1 MSSDRVYHLV
11 ALQDLE
17 LMIREA
23 QDPTKK
29 EEEEKLGFPVQGMAE
44 LEKAREAVLKKIPQR
59 DLRLYQRIKAKYD
72 RVVVPVRSWICLGC
86 FQALPTK
93 ATRAVSE
100 NGPLPTCEN
109 CGRILYWL

>member
-1 MSSDRVYHLV
+1 VSDRVHDLV

-17 LMIREA
+17 LMIRDA
-23 QDPTKK
+23 QDPASKEK
-29 EEEEKLGFPVQGMAE
+29 EEALGFAVHGLEE
-44 LEKAREAVLKKIPQR
+44 LQKARETVVKKIPPR
-59 DLRLYQRIKAKYD
+59 DLRLYERIRGKYQ
-72 RVVVPVRSWICLGC
+72 RVVVPVRSRICLGC
-86 FQALPTK
+86 FQALPTM

>member
-1 MSSDRVYHLV
+1 MSDRVHNLV

-23 QDPTKK
+23 QDPSSKEK
-29 EEEEKLGFPVQGMAE
+29 EEALGFMVDGLVE
-44 LEKAREAVLKKIPQR
+44 LEKARVAVLKKIPAR
-59 DLRLYQRIKAKYD
+59 DLRTYERIRGKFE
-72 RVVVPVRSWICLGC
+72 RVIVPVRSRICLGC

-100 NGPLPTCEN
+100 DGPLPTCEN